1 VNNTVRGNNIRNNT
15 KAGITVWFS
24 SNDNTIEQNNV
35 TSNSGARYRP
45 AAVSS
50 GINVISS
57 DRVRITDNTVLD
69 NQEGITLNT
78 STESTVAGNNIRGNR
93 NDIGWTG
100 LALINVEDSE
110 IYGNTF
116 SENDNGMRLL
126 DSYENRVYN
135 NTFTG
140 DDYMGLS
147 IESSIGNMFYR
158 NDFYDPDNEWL
169 MELNDYCYQGQE
181 NTYHGFPAQTAKT
194 VSAHSTSAGSTTVTA
209 DTWTATP

>member
-1 VNNTVRGNNIRNNT
+1 LYSSVNNTVRGNNIRNNT

-116 SENDNGMRLL
+116 QR
-126 DSYENRVYN
+126 
-135 NTFTG
+135 TT
-140 DDYMGLS
+140 
-147 IESSIGNMFYR
+147 
-158 NDFYDPDNEWL
+158 
-169 MELNDYCYQGQE
+169 
-181 NTYHGFPAQTAKT
+181 TA
-194 VSAHSTSAGSTTVTA
+194 
-209 DTWTATP
+209 